1 MTTTGYTAL
10 FDFISAIT
18 LIGLRAS
25 EENRDVSPE
34 ELKQASDRLGDKIA
48 ALEEKLQAEPAIQ
61 PEPPQT
67 PQA

>member
-1 MTTTGYTAL
+1 MKTGYTTL
-10 FDFISAIT
+10 FDFINVLT

-34 ELKQASDRLGDKIA
+34 ELKQASDRLGAKIT
-48 ALEEKLQAEPAIQ
+48 ALEEKLQSEPAVQ